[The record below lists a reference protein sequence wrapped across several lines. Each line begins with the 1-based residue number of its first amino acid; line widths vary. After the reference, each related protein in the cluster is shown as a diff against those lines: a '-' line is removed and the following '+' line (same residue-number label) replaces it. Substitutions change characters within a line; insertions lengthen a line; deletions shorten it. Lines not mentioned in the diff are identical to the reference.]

1 MNIFD
6 FLIHFNV
13 LVFSLFSALLPGYSN
28 YYELIY
34 GAPWCRFV
42 PYGVGMILGCDDS
55 HSFVFFGC
63 HGSVY
68 AMIRVFWSRDFFHI
82 QFLFGEIGSL
92 VDLSLTVF
100 LAENPFGFLMD

>member
-13 LVFSLFSALLPGYSN
+13 LVFSLFSALLPGHSN

-42 PYGVGMILGCDDS
+42 PYGVGMILGAYL
-55 HSFVFFGC
+55 HNHRGKTIKVNP
-63 HGSVY
+63 V
-68 AMIRVFWSRDFFHI
+68 
-82 QFLFGEIGSL
+82 SL
-92 VDLSLTVF
+92 GLDIKPIV
-100 LAENPFGFLMD
+100 N